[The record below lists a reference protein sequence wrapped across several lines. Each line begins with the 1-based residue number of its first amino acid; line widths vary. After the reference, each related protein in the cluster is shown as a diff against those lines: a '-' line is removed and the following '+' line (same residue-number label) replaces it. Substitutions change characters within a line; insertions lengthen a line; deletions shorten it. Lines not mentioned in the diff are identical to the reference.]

1 VTARG
6 RWLAL
11 AAVLGL
17 GGCGS
22 SSLTTGKPD
31 APVADDGDGPTLDGG
46 DAARAADLGFDA
58 GADMARDAGADVAP
72 DAAAG
77 DASDA
82 PAGGDAGLGPD
93 VPGAP
98 DALDAAADGNGPVT
112 VKLWRHDNP
121 AFIRATDDAL
131 AAYMAA
137 HPDVTVAPTTLSWP
151 SYTGGLTADLARDQ
165 LAYDL
170 VLMPP
175 SWTCSF
181 AANLDDVPADIA
193 SLSEAQNTFFAGPL
207 EGSVCGGKLEALP
220 LEYNL
225 EYGGVV
231 VNLDRYQAKFP
242 GRQPGWASWSS
253 FIAEASA
260 LARFDASGK
269 PCSNGLDIDPAWP
282 EPVRHIFLSQILQ
295 RGGRYWS
302 ASDPRLFDLA
312 TPEARDALTAMVGWV
327 TQSKV
332 LFPALFPDKNTFV
345 TFRLAQGAA
354 GYGCN
359 DVYQPLSVM
368 GYVGTWGLASTNSL
382 RPPDVQTHF
391 DYAPLPPMVG
401 TEHKFVQNSGFALAV
416 PKTSKNRRV
425 AWDII
430 KAIALSPEGMRKW
443 AATAGTLPALR
454 VNGTPA
460 AAASDPLLAKVQPL
474 LERGHWMG
482 YIPAASS
489 EAVLGA
495 MLSNYNAAVRGT
507 KTIDQ
512 ALKDMQD
519 AANAAIVQHQ

>member
-1 VTARG
+1 V
-6 RWLAL
+6 
-11 AAVLGL
+11 AVVGL
-17 GGCGS
+17 CGCGS
-22 SSLTTGKPD
+22 SSLSTGKLD
-31 APVADDGDGPTLDGG
+31 APGADDGASTTVDGG
-46 DAARAADLGFDA
+46 DAARAADLASDA
-58 GADMARDAGADVAP
+58 GADMARDAGADMAP
-72 DAAAG
+72 EAAAG

-93 VPGAP
+93 VPVTP
-98 DALDAAADGNGPVT
+98 DALDAAADGSGPVT

-121 AFIRATDDAL
+121 TFMRATDDAL

-151 SYTGGLTADLARDQ
+151 SYTGGLTGDLARDQ

-193 SLSEAQNTFFAGPL
+193 SLSEAQNTFFAAPL
-207 EGSVCGGKLEALP
+207 EGSICGGKLKALP
-220 LEYNL
+220 LDYNL

-231 VNLDRYQAKFP
+231 VNLDRYQAKYP

-253 FIAEASA
+253 FIAEGSA
-260 LARFDASGK
+260 LARFDATGK
-269 PCSNGLDIDPAWP
+269 PCGNGLDIDPDWP

-295 RGGRYWS
+295 RGGHYWS
-302 ASDPRLFDLA
+302 AGDPRLFDFA
-312 TPEARDALTAMVGWV
+312 TPEARDALAAMVAWV
-327 TQSKV
+327 TQDKV
-332 LFPALFPDKNTFV
+332 LSTSLFPIKNTFV
-345 TFRLAQGAA
+345 TIRLARGAI
-354 GYGCN
+354 GYGCG
-359 DVYQPLSVM
+359 DVAEPLSVM
-368 GYVGTWGLASTNSL
+368 GYVGTWGLAAAAAESPLGT
-382 RPPDVQTHF
+382 QTHF
-391 DYAPLPPMVG
+391 GYAPLPPMVG

-430 KAIALSPEGMRKW
+430 KAIALSPEGMRRW

-482 YIPAASS
+482 YIPAASTD
-489 EAVLGA
+489 AVLAA
-495 MLSNYNAAVRGT
+495 MLTNYNAAVRGA
-507 KTIDQ
+507 KTVDQ

-519 AANAAIVQHQ
+519 AANAAILQHQ